1 MDAAELSADKV
12 ALDDEAVPSPKI
24 PALII
29 PPEHK
34 LVANVVEIVPPAF
47 MMGINT
53 VLVAVPEQ
61 PEAGVAVTLNI
72 VSEAMPVIVKVAIP
86 VLLFFI
92 AWVDP

>member
-1 MDAAELSADKV
+1 
-12 ALDDEAVPSPKI
+12 
-24 PALII
+24 
-29 PPEHK
+29 
-34 LVANVVEIVPPAF
+34 